1 MTTPIDQP
9 DRHRALRVQFARL
22 WGQAETSVAAF
33 VFSLVPSFH
42 DAEDLVQQI
51 AEEVAERFDEY
62 DPSRPFEAWVIWLAK
77 KRVIDHFRKLRRD
90 RLVFDD
96 ALIERVAEIHTQRSQ
111 RGGPATGA
119 DHAEA
124 LEHCLDQLPDKSRRL
139 LDQRYVDNLTPTQI
153 AESAG
158 STSGSIRVQLH
169 RLRDLL
175 AECIRRRVAREV
187 RS

>member
-1 MTTPIDQP
+1 MTTPINQP
-9 DRHRALRVQFARL
+9 DPHRALRVQFARL
-22 WGQAETSVAAF
+22 WGQSETAVAAF

-62 DPSRPFEAWVIWLAK
+62 DPQRPFEAWVIWLAK
-77 KRVIDHFRKLRRD
+77 HRVIDHFRRLRRD

-96 ALIERVAEIHTQRSQ
+96 DLIQRVAEIHTKRSAP
-111 RGGPATGA
+111 GIA
-119 DHAEA
+119 DHGEA
-124 LEHCLDQLPDKSRRL
+124 LEHCLDQLPAKSRRL
-139 LDQRYVDNLTPTQI
+139 LNQRYVDNLTPTQI
-153 AESAG
+153 AERAG

-175 AECIRRRVAREV
+175 AECVRRRVAREA
-187 RS
+187 RP